1 MATLT
6 GYRADSKGA
15 YIDKDAEAILDY
27 AVSWVDWLPTTDTI
41 STSAWAITAIAGD
54 ADALTVDS
62 SANTTTVPSAVISGG
77 TAGNI
82 YTVSNTIVTSDNRKE
97 RRNFRIVVKARS
109 V

>member
-41 STSAWAITAIAGD
+41 NTSAWAITAIAGD
-54 ADALTVDS
+54 GDA
-62 SANTTTVPSAVISGG
+62 
-77 TAGNI
+77 
-82 YTVSNTIVTSDNRKE
+82 
-97 RRNFRIVVKARS
+97 
-109 V
+109 